1 MGQERGCAAMS
12 FILKDRLELHMGPAS
27 LGAPDD
33 LEAAIV
39 GFIDEAKETL
49 DVAVQE
55 IESRPIAEALVR
67 ARQRGVRIRLVL
79 EQDYLREERPPADPF
94 AIGGAGEENR
104 NLFAALLRAGLD
116 APEIG
121 RSSCRGRGCQYV
133 SNS

>member
-49 DVAVQE
+49 DVDVQE

-67 ARQRGVRIRLVL
+67 GRQRGVRHRLVL
-79 EQDYLREERPPADPF
+79 EQDYLRWGGPP
-94 AIGGAGEENR
+94 GGPLALARAGEEPR
-104 NLFAALLRAGLD
+104 KPFDALR
-116 APEIG
+116 
-121 RSSCRGRGCQYV
+121 
-133 SNS
+133 

>member
-79 EQDYLREERPPADPF
+79 EQRSEEHTS
-94 AIGGAGEENR
+94 ELQSLMR
-104 NLFAALLRAGLD
+104 NSYAVFCL
-116 APEIG
+116 
-121 RSSCRGRGCQYV
+121 
-133 SNS
+133 